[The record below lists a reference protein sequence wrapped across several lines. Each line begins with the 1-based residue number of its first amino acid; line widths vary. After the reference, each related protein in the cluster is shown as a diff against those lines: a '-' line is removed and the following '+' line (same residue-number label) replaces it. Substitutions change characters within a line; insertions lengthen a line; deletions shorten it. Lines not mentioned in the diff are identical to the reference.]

1 MKDKLRAMLTRNVA
15 MKLVSIVLALL
26 VWVTIINLSD
36 PTVTKTITGIPIEW
50 RNEDLVKSDTTA
62 YVTEASKE
70 VTIRIEGVRS
80 KIADLSA
87 SDFVAYIDFSEMSN
101 VYAVPVHVEAKN
113 AEVAKNTDILKQSMM
128 MMSGKLEETTTK
140 QLNIIVNTK
149 NADERFYAR
158 VSYQSQYQANL
169 FGSKSL
175 VDSVAKL
182 VADVDLQ
189 GATQDVSKQNV
200 PFVAYDWD
208 NNVVDLKDIG
218 IPENMSKIEVQFELL
233 PIQEKKIEVD
243 VSAVPIM
250 RGQAIRS
257 VEHTTSI
264 RLAGRRE
271 VLNAVGDTIKVNY
284 INKGREELIATLED
298 NDVDIKKFLPNEGRD
313 LYLVDGKQ
321 TISVKIVVDKLD
333 QKNLTVKTTDIRI
346 QGLTKSLAAAFDEE
360 TVAVTVWDFKEK
372 LTEYVETNLGL
383 YVDLSEV
390 VEEGTVTVELRS
402 TSETVD
408 KSLSEEPVKVT
419 LTVTKAQED
428 DT

>member
-1 MKDKLRAMLTRNVA
+1 
-15 MKLVSIVLALL
+15 
-26 VWVTIINLSD
+26 
-36 PTVTKTITGIPIEW
+36 
-50 RNEDLVKSDTTA
+50 
-62 YVTEASKE
+62 
-70 VTIRIEGVRS
+70 
-80 KIADLSA
+80 
-87 SDFVAYIDFSEMSN
+87 
-101 VYAVPVHVEAKN
+101 
-113 AEVAKNTDILKQSMM
+113 
-128 MMSGKLEETTTK
+128 
-140 QLNIIVNTK
+140 
-149 NADERFYAR
+149 
-158 VSYQSQYQANL
+158 
-169 FGSKSL
+169 
-175 VDSVAKL
+175 
-182 VADVDLQ
+182 
-189 GATQDVSKQNV
+189 
-200 PFVAYDWD
+200 
-208 NNVVDLKDIG
+208 
-218 IPENMSKIEVQFELL
+218 
-233 PIQEKKIEVD
+233 
-243 VSAVPIM
+243 M

>member
-140 QLNIIVNTK
+140 QLNIKENKK

-218 IPENMSKIEVQFELL
+218 IPDLSYTSKF
-233 PIQEKKIEVD
+233 PN
-243 VSAVPIM
+243 AW
-250 RGQAIRS
+250 IRS
-257 VEHTTSI
+257 FSPDASACS
-264 RLAGRRE
+264 RGWRRSSSSRR
-271 VLNAVGDTIKVNY
+271 I
-284 INKGREELIATLED
+284 
-298 NDVDIKKFLPNEGRD
+298 FS
-313 LYLVDGKQ
+313 
-321 TISVKIVVDKLD
+321 SV
-333 QKNLTVKTTDIRI
+333 R
-346 QGLTKSLAAAFDEE
+346 GLRT
-360 TVAVTVWDFKEK
+360 
-372 LTEYVETNLGL
+372 
-383 YVDLSEV
+383 
-390 VEEGTVTVELRS
+390 
-402 TSETVD
+402 
-408 KSLSEEPVKVT
+408 
-419 LTVTKAQED
+419 
-428 DT
+428 

>member
-1 MKDKLRAMLTRNVA
+1 
-15 MKLVSIVLALL
+15 
-26 VWVTIINLSD
+26 
-36 PTVTKTITGIPIEW
+36 
-50 RNEDLVKSDTTA
+50 
-62 YVTEASKE
+62 
-70 VTIRIEGVRS
+70 
-80 KIADLSA
+80 
-87 SDFVAYIDFSEMSN
+87 MSN

>member
-333 QKNLTVKTTDIRI
+333 Q
-346 QGLTKSLAAAFDEE
+346 
-360 TVAVTVWDFKEK
+360 
-372 LTEYVETNLGL
+372 
-383 YVDLSEV
+383 
-390 VEEGTVTVELRS
+390 
-402 TSETVD
+402 
-408 KSLSEEPVKVT
+408 
-419 LTVTKAQED
+419 
-428 DT
+428 